1 MIMKFLISSLL
12 LLAVATTLA
21 YVTEEE
27 VPNEDGVLVLTT
39 ANFKRVIEANDFVL
53 VDFYAPW
60 CGASIALTPEFAK
73 AAQFL
78 AEWRSPIKLA
88 KVDVTV
94 SSELDTYFQL
104 RQYPTMKYFRR
115 GVPFEYNGGYRAADI
130 IAWLNAVQ

>member
-1 MIMKFLISSLL
+1 MKFLISSLL
-12 LLAVATTLA
+12 LLAVTTTLA
-21 YVTEEE
+21 YVTEE

-39 ANFKRVIEANDFVL
+39 ANFKRVIEENDLVL

-78 AEWRSPIKLA
+78 TEYRSPIKLA

-104 RQYPTMKYFRR
+104 RQYPTLKYFRN

-130 IAWLNAVQ
+130 IAWLTAVQ